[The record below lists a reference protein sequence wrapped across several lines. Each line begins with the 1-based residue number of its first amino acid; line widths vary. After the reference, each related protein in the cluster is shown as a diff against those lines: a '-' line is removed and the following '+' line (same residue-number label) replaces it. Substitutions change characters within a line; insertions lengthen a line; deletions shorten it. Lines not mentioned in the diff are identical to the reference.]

1 MHAQADAAEGLG
13 CSQGGKHSQRVQALY
28 RVYLVQCPY
37 IELFCVKPVE
47 KTCTL
52 RKQRQRYPDI
62 DTQTE
67 QWSFFKA
74 ENI

>member
-13 CSQGGKHSQRVQALY
+13 FSQGGKRSQRVLALY

-37 IELFCVKPVE
+37 LELFCVKQVE
-47 KTCTL
+47 KTCAL

-62 DTQTE
+62 NTQTE
-67 QWSFFKA
+67 QWSFLKA